1 MQQLIYV
8 MENFSKQHNPLK
20 GLSSKKEYPLENESS
35 LKKEPFIEN
44 DSLLEKEEIEIAK
57 EIIQDINSE
66 QCSKGVT
73 VKKIIKLAAML
84 ILAAI
89 LLYFSFREVKWDG
102 FIEDLKKC
110 NYWWILTSMAVG
122 FMGFIFRSFRWR
134 LLMLPLNNNITRR
147 EAYDGT
153 TIAYLT
159 NFAFPRAGEFA
170 RCGVIV
176 KRQKT
181 SFEGVLGTVVLERS
195 FDMVCLIAFV
205 LAILIF
211 KWNEFGSFMSR
222 ELFAPL
228 LHKFSGAGIWWLGGI
243 CIGIVVLIALLAR
256 IFRAKLL
263 KSKFIQKLSKI
274 LHGLAAGMMSAFKMK
289 NKWLFFAYTVG
300 LWGTYWLT
308 SYTTILAF
316 PSVGHL
322 TLVDAMFL
330 MVVGGLGWVVPVQ
343 GGLGAYHF
351 IVSLALAT
359 VYTIPQTEGVVFA
372 TISHESQ
379 AIMMIICG
387 AISLISINI
396 SGKSIKRVR
405 TAIINKSAKK

>member
-1 MQQLIYV
+1 LLQLIYE
-8 MENFSKQHNPLK
+8 MKSFSKQHNPVKEPQAQEESPLE
-20 GLSSKKEYPLENESS
+20 KKEL
-35 LKKEPFIEN
+35 
-44 DSLLEKEEIEIAK
+44 EIAK
-57 EIIQDINSE
+57 EITDDLDIE
-66 QCSKGVT
+66 QHSKGIT
-73 VKKIIKLAAML
+73 IKKIVQLSAMFVLAV
-84 ILAAI
+84 I

-102 FIEDLKKC
+102 FIEDLRKC

-134 LLMLPLNNNITRR
+134 LLMLPLNKNITKR

-159 NFAFPRAGEFA
+159 NFAFPRAGELA
-170 RCGVIV
+170 RCGVIA
-176 KRQKT
+176 KSGKT
-181 SFEGVLGTVVLERS
+181 SFEGALGTVVLERS
-195 FDMVCLIAFV
+195 FDMICLIIFV

-211 KWNEFGSFMSR
+211 KWNEFGTFMSR

-228 LHKFSGAGIWWLGGI
+228 LQKFSGAGIWWLGGI
-243 CIGIVVLIALLAR
+243 SVGILVLIYLLAR
-256 IFRAKLL
+256 IFRTRLL
-263 KSKFIQKLSKI
+263 KLKFIQKVSKI
-274 LHGLAAGMMSAFKMK
+274 LHGLAAGIMSAFKMK
-289 NKWLFFAYTVG
+289 NKWLFLAYTAG

-322 TLVDAMFL
+322 TMIDAMFL

-359 VYTIPQTEGVVFA
+359 VYAIPQTEGVVFA

-387 AISLISINI
+387 AVSLISINL
-396 SGKSIKRVR
+396 SGKTIKKH
-405 TAIINKSAKK
+405 ALQ